1 MIYNIWHL
9 SFYRFFTPFG
19 IHLYLIVRFGE
30 TFHFCCGWL
39 RTTILPCLKP
49 IEYLLRF
56 QKGIPFPECV
66 KFIKKSILKCK
77 FSFLGCLAILFIETY
92 FDFLIF

>member
-1 MIYNIWHL
+1 M
-9 SFYRFFTPFG
+9 TPFITNTETSCEHFAG
-19 IHLYLIVRFGE
+19 IDESKVFP
-30 TFHFCCGWL
+30 
-39 RTTILPCLKP
+39 RT
-49 IEYLLRF
+49 
-56 QKGIPFPECV
+56 PECV